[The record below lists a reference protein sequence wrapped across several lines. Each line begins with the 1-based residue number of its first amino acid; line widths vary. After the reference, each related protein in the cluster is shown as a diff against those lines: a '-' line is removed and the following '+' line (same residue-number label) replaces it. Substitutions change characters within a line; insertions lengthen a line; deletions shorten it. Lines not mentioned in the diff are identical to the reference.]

1 MNDTFKISDSYR
13 QTLEIEAARIQ
24 DAKDKVVRDSENLVI
39 AKFLN
44 FYGNGVIAESTS
56 DLNKVEGVSTTDI
69 VFDGTV
75 KVTANVIHGKGTK
88 KVAVDVSV
96 KNNTVEVAEDA
107 DLKALVDGTDVAA
120 EEVISVAEAFPIKAN
135 LGSFKLYDDGSD
147 YLKVFH
153 PSLDAGKELGII
165 GKDEYSSLQNKESFF
180 KEVLENVAKSSELE
194 NHYTLS
200 FEGSFTEPTIEY
212 HETREIVTAADLEKS
227 EVTKTAAAEPVVEEP
242 TTTEENLFLA
252 RQSDT
257 LEQSVQ
263 FDVQKTQDD
272 LNRLATRLANDVVSY
287 LRALKYDDAKVLSVD
302 NSDAGSFKVTA
313 SLLDSYGEK
322 VISFSVPV
330 RDSSY
335 SLPKKEVVADL
346 VSKTRDLQSIIA
358 DDIQKD
364 TLEKLNA
371 IDENENWEKE
381 ELKAALAPSIEKTAG
396 GDVGGVQYIGPVDV
410 LRVDKHSAVSSG
422 IPEDLEV
429 GSVIFADGF
438 HWKLTSKDEQNLGK
452 EANSGSIWTFS
463 KVAPTD
469 KQPEHELKA

>member
-1 MNDTFKISDSYR
+1 MNDTFRISDSYR

-120 EEVISVAEAFPIKAN
+120 EEVITVAEAFPIKAN
-135 LGSFKLYDDGSD
+135 LGAFKVYDDGSE

-153 PSLDAGKELGII
+153 TALDSGKEIGII
-165 GKDEYSSLQNKESFF
+165 GKDEYSSLQDKESFF
-180 KEVLENVAKSSELE
+180 KEVLTNVAQNPDLE
-194 NHYTLS
+194 NHYTLE

-212 HETREIVTAADLEKS
+212 HETREVVTVNDLAT
-227 EVTKTAAAEPVVEEP
+227 EVEKTASEEPVVEEP
-242 TTTEENLFLA
+242 TQTEENLFLA

-263 FDVQKTQDD
+263 FETQKTQDD

-302 NSDAGSFKVTA
+302 NSDAASFKVTA
-313 SLLDSYGEK
+313 SLLDNYGEK
-322 VISFSVPV
+322 VISFSIPV

-358 DDIQKD
+358 DDIAKD
-364 TLEKLNA
+364 TIEKLNA

-396 GDVGGVQYIGPVDV
+396 GDVGGVQFIGPVDV
-410 LRVDKHSAVSSG
+410 LRVDKHSAISSG

-463 KVAPTD
+463 KVAPSD